1 MSKKHKKWGLF
12 SGFFNRSR
20 SEREFTEA
28 RPEVE
33 PEPGDGFVID
43 DSDEGVVKVEEST
56 SDVFVIEPS
65 LKEYKILDVDEDIS
79 DEDLK
84 KKYRLLV
91 KEHHPDNGGDP
102 KQFMKIQKA
111 YKKIMEFRNNN

>member
-1 MSKKHKKWGLF
+1 MAKKHKKWGLF
-12 SGFFNRSR
+12 SGLFNRSQ
-20 SEREFTEA
+20 SELELSEV

-33 PEPGDGFVID
+33 AEPEDGFVIEE
-43 DSDEGVVKVEEST
+43 SDERVVKVEEST

-65 LKEYKILDVDEDIS
+65 LKEYKVLEVDEDIS
-79 DEDLK
+79 DELLK